1 MGRKT
6 RKNRYMK
13 KGKIPKKLSKYTMKM
28 AKKTARLGTR
38 IIKDSAT
45 IVQAGTEKLGSEVA
59 VIAEKSAPVVQKGLE
74 GIFDTL
80 KTGAKYTLNKAG
92 EAGQSLVKTIR
103 RRRRSNRSRRVR
115 KSRK

>member
-59 VIAEKSAPVVQKGLE
+59 VIAEKSAPVIQKGLE

-80 KTGAKYTLNKAG
+80 KNSAKYTLNKADD
-92 EAGQSLVKTIR
+92 AGQSIAKTIR
-103 RRRRSNRSRRVR
+103 RRRSGRSRRLR